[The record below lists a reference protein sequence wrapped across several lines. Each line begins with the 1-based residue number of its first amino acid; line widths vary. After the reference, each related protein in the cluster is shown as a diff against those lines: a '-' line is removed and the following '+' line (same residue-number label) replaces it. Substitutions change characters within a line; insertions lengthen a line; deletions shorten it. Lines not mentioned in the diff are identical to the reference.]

1 LDSFKITYFDVAGSR
16 GEELRLA
23 LIIAGAPFEDVRVK
37 RPDYP
42 AQKGQFPFPSL
53 PVLEINNQ
61 AVISQTNAALRYIGL
76 TFDMY
81 PTDRLA
87 AARVDVVMDAVEDL
101 RHKVSPTLSMRD
113 PVEKSDVRK
122 RIAGDYIPHWGKGI
136 QRYFGPGPFLTG
148 DRPSVADIKLFVI
161 NKWISSGMID
171 DIPETVFDPFSKL
184 KTAANAI
191 AQLPAL
197 KGRYD

>member
-1 LDSFKITYFDVAGSR
+1 MDSFKITYFDIAGSR

-23 LIIAGAPFEDVRVK
+23 LTIAGVPFEDVRVK

-42 AQKGQFPFPSL
+42 AQKAQYPFPSL

-61 AVISQTNAALRYIGL
+61 HVIGQTNAALRYIGL
-76 TFDMY
+76 TFDLF
-81 PTDRLA
+81 PSDRLA
-87 AARVDVVMDAVEDL
+87 AARMDVIMDAVEDL

-113 PVEKSDVRK
+113 PVEKSVVRK
-122 RIAGDYIPHWGKGI
+122 RIAGEYIPHWGKGI
-136 QRYFGPGPFLTG
+136 EQYFGPGPYLTG

-161 NKWISSGMID
+161 NRWISSGMID
-171 DIPETVFDPFSKL
+171 DIPATVFDPFGKL
-184 KTAANAI
+184 KAAAAAI